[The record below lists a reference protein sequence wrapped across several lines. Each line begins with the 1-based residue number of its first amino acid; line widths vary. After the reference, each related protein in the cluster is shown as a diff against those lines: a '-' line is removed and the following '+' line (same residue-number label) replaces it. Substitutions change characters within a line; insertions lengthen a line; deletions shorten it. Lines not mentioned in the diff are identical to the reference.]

1 MVRIFAQTKK
11 ERSMDEIKE
20 RIKKVIKDCGY
31 TYQEVADKMEVSLQN
46 IKNTLNSS
54 NPISTKTASR
64 IAEAIGVDMWEL
76 FISRE
81 EVIGNQLTA
90 LVEHNGTHYKATSLE
105 ELEMVVETIKSK
117 QKRTE

>member
-1 MVRIFAQTKK
+1 
-11 ERSMDEIKE
+11 MDEIKN
-20 RIKKVIKDCGY
+20 RIKKVIKDKGF
-31 TYQEVADKMEVSLQN
+31 TYQEIADKMDVSLQN

-54 NPISTKTASR
+54 TPISTKTTSR
-64 IAEAIGVDMWEL
+64 ISEAIGVEMWEL

-90 LVEHNGTHYKATSLE
+90 LVEHKGTHYKATTLE
-105 ELEMVVETIKSK
+105 ELEMVVATIKSN